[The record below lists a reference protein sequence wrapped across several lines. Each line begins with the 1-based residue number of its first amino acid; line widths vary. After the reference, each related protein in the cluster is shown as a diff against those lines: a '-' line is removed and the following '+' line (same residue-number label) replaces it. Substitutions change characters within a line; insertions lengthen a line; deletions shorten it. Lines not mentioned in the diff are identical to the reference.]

1 MFQTQLIKNGLL
13 RAQISA
19 AQTPSPDYSV
29 RRAKA
34 LCVSQVQVLSE
45 KLSGHLS
52 SYQDDQKGNGLIE
65 ALGTEAHQGWVSKP
79 TGRNMCEA

>member
-1 MFQTQLIKNGLL
+1 MPLKRIEEYPALEAGGL
-13 RAQISA
+13 
-19 AQTPSPDYSV
+19 
-29 RRAKA
+29 
-34 LCVSQVQVLSE
+34 QVQVLSE